1 MTDTLRTRAAVTPE
15 IVEHPERTAAVV
27 RIEGRVDELPKLMGE
42 AFHLTEQAIGESRA
56 VVAGP
61 PFARYLEFGERVI
74 AEVGFPFE
82 GTLVRTD
89 RVREVMLPSGP
100 LVTTTHVGPYD
111 RLGETWE
118 RTTAWMGEH
127 ELVTAG
133 PGWECYLT
141 GPDESGPPVTEIFW
155 PIRS

>member
-1 MTDTLRTRAAVTPE
+1 MTDTLRTRATVTPE
-15 IVEHPERTAAVV
+15 IVEHPKRTAAVV
-27 RIEGRVDELPKLMGE
+27 RVEGRLDELPKLMGE
-42 AFHLTEQAIGESRA
+42 AFHLTEQAIGESGA

-82 GTLVRTD
+82 GTLVPTD
-89 RVREVMLPSGP
+89 RVWEATLPGGR
-100 LVTTTHVGPYD
+100 LVTTTHVAPYD
-111 RLGETWE
+111 QLGQAWE
-118 RTTAWMGEH
+118 RTMAWISEH
-127 ELVTAG
+127 ELVATG

-141 GPDESGPPVTEIFW
+141 GPDESGSPVTEILW